1 MGKIETNAARALSLE
16 ELSQVTGGGGGLM
29 HFIRAITIPG
39 SAAPDGGTV
48 QYRWMQPSTK
58 QVATKETYVA
68 EFKPWGW
75 VVCTGAYVDELK
87 AAAAE
92 RAMIYV
98 PICVAGALFLWFVMR
113 SMTHSITHR
122 LRRMRDIA
130 DAIAHGDI
138 SQDVQWR
145 VNDEIGEVMAALKAK
160 YRGAEVTEGTI
171 DVRGVVRDG
180 LLTGAA
186 ELKSPLFSAA
196 GDLDPV
202 PVKKGQP
209 LNPLQ
214 PVNRLGN
221 VSANQEWVVH
231 ESNPL
236 GEALGALLYKKLAER
251 GLRLKE
257 QQEKESVVARVGG
270 APQNLSWQTEEVPC
284 WVIEYRRKEP
294 FARTWVRASDGKVLR
309 QEAFEGGES
318 LVFERED

>member
-1 MGKIETNAARALSLE
+1 VFATGPPPVAIELADEAKQNLPARWALVRNGQKIGRLSTSMKYHDATDEFHFTYRYNDLALEQSGLTLVIPHATSE
-16 ELSQVTGGGGGLM
+16 VRTTRGGDLKEQVV
-29 HFIRAITIPG
+29 R
-39 SAAPDGGTV
+39 
-48 QYRWMQPSTK
+48 
-58 QVATKETYVA
+58 
-68 EFKPWGW
+68 
-75 VVCTGAYVDELK
+75 
-87 AAAAE
+87 
-92 RAMIYV
+92 
-98 PICVAGALFLWFVMR
+98 
-113 SMTHSITHR
+113 
-122 LRRMRDIA
+122 
-130 DAIAHGDI
+130 
-138 SQDVQWR
+138 
-145 VNDEIGEVMAALKAK
+145 AALKAK

-270 APQNLSWQTEEVPC
+270 APQNLSWQTDEVPC